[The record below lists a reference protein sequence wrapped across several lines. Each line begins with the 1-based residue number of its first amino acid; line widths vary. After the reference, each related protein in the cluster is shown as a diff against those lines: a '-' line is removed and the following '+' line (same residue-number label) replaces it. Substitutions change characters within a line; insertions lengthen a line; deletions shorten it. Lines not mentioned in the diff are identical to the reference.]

1 MRARASRLAD
11 RLMFRIWVTTNRSQR
26 ISGPLVHLPAPVTF
40 NMSQLAPQIRFASFL
55 ASAQFPAQTGRQRMA
70 TSKPEKP
77 PTYISYKASNGGA
90 SELLK
95 ELWNAAVAL
104 RGSIEPS
111 DYKRYVLPLIF
122 LRFLSL
128 RFEKRHAEII
138 AEIAD
143 PKSDLHTK
151 DKQLAFDILND
162 ADNYTAKQTFLVP
175 EEARWENIVKIARAD
190 DIKLKLDN
198 IMALLEKTFPKLK
211 GLLPPIYAGSNLDKE
226 GVAGLINL
234 FSKDIFRAETGG
246 VDMLGRVY
254 EYFIGEFANSEG
266 KRGGEYFTP
275 QSIVQTLVAMLEP
288 TEGKVFDPCCGS
300 GGMFVQSDTFTHR
313 SGKLS
318 FFGQEAKEFTFRLC
332 RLNLFI
338 HGIDGD
344 IKPGSSYTNDQHA
357 DLRADYILANPPFND
372 GAKGENGWG
381 AKLISDKDARL
392 RLPGQT
398 TPQPLSPRNANTMW
412 MLHFLSHLKDHTAR
426 EAGGTAGFVMAT
438 GELSN
443 SEVARLAVRK
453 ALVEAGQVDCV
464 VTLTGQLF
472 ANTQIPCALWFLS
485 KNRAGG
491 KGYRARKNE
500 ILYIDGRKL
509 GVLIPGSRKQKQLSE
524 EEIER
529 MATVYRQLKREPA
542 PHAVPGFCDV
552 ATLDKV
558 RESNY
563 TLTPGRY
570 VGASDDAG
578 EDEPFEDRFPKL
590 RTKLIEELSE
600 AQSLEKLIRQS
611 LAQLSN
617 EA

>member
-1 MRARASRLAD
+1 MAKGKAKNSGTKTSYNNGSGGLA
-11 RLMFRIWVTTNRSQR
+11 
-26 ISGPLVHLPAPVTF
+26 
-40 NMSQLAPQIRFASFL
+40 
-55 ASAQFPAQTGRQRMA
+55 
-70 TSKPEKP
+70 
-77 PTYISYKASNGGA
+77 
-90 SELLK
+90 ELLK

-104 RGSIEPS
+104 RGSIEPA

-128 RFEKRHAEII
+128 RFEKRHAELV

-151 DKQLAFDILND
+151 DKQLALDILND

-190 DIKLKLDN
+190 DIRLRLDN
-198 IMALLEKTFPKLK
+198 ILLLLEKTFPKLK
-211 GLLPPIYAGSNLDKE
+211 GLLPPIYATSNLDKE
-226 GVAGLINL
+226 SVAGLINL
-234 FSKDIFRAETGG
+234 FSKDIFRFETGG

-300 GGMFVQSDTFTHR
+300 GGMFVQSDTFAHH

-318 FFGQEAKEFTFRLC
+318 FFGQETKDFTYRLC

-338 HGIDGD
+338 HGLDGD
-344 IKPGSSYTNDQHA
+344 IKLGSSYTNDQHA
-357 DLRADYILANPPFND
+357 DKKADFVLANPPFND

-392 RLPGQT
+392 YLPKGRVAQASSPAGSSGVSPDVRAGSGT
-398 TPQPLSPRNANTMW
+398 LPQLAAGTDCATNSGPLPLSPRNANTMW
-412 MLHFLSHLKDHTAR
+412 MLHFLSHLKDTTAR
-426 EAGGTAGFVMAT
+426 EPGGTAGFVMAT

-443 SEVARLAVRK
+443 SETARLAVRK
-453 ALVEAGQVDCV
+453 ALVEGGFVDCM

-485 KNRAGG
+485 KNRGGFKGAGASC
-491 KGYRARKNE
+491 RARKNE
-500 ILYIDGRKL
+500 ILFIDGRKL

-529 MATVYRQLKREPA
+529 MAAVYRQFKRECA
-542 PHAVPGFCDV
+542 PDAVPGFCAV
-552 ATLDKV
+552 ATLDKI
-558 RESNY
+558 REYNY
-563 TLTPGRY
+563 ALTPGRY
-570 VGASDDAG
+570 VGASDDGG
-578 EDEPFEDRFPKL
+578 EDEPFEERFPRLKKL
-590 RTKLIEELSE
+590 LTQEIDE
-600 AQSLEKLIRQS
+600 SLRLGSTIKEV
-611 LAQLSN
+611 LATL
-617 EA
+617 E

>member
-1 MRARASRLAD
+1 
-11 RLMFRIWVTTNRSQR
+11 
-26 ISGPLVHLPAPVTF
+26 
-40 NMSQLAPQIRFASFL
+40 
-55 ASAQFPAQTGRQRMA
+55 MA
-70 TSKPEKP
+70 AK
-77 PTYISYKASNGGA
+77 ISYKNGSG
-90 SELLK
+90 SGNELFK

-104 RGSIEPS
+104 RGTIEPP

-128 RFEKRHAEII
+128 RFEKRHAEIV

-162 ADNYTAKQTFLVP
+162 ADNYTSKQTFLVP

-190 DIKLKLDN
+190 DIKLRLDN
-198 IMALLEKTFPKLK
+198 LLALLEKTFPKLK

-234 FSKDIFRAETGG
+234 FSKDIFRVETGG

-288 TEGKVFDPCCGS
+288 TEGKVYDPCCGS
-300 GGMFVQSDTFTHR
+300 GGMFVQSDTFANHN
-313 SGKLS
+313 GKLS
-318 FFGQEAKEFTFRLC
+318 FFGQEAKEFTYRLC

-344 IKPGSSYTNDQHA
+344 IKAGSSYTNDQHA
-357 DLRADYILANPPFND
+357 SLKADYILANPPFND
-372 GAKGENGWG
+372 GAKGEDGWG
-381 AKLISDKDARL
+381 AKLISDKDERL

-398 TPQPLSPRNANTMW
+398 APLPLSPRNANTMW
-412 MLHFLSHLKDHTAR
+412 MLHFLSHLKDHTAK
-426 EAGGTAGFVMAT
+426 EPGGTAGFVMAT
-438 GELSN
+438 GELSG
-443 SEVARLAVRK
+443 SELARLAVRK
-453 ALVEAGQVDCV
+453 ALVEAGLVDCV

-491 KGYRARKNE
+491 KGYRSRKNE
-500 ILYIDGRKL
+500 VLFIDARKL
-509 GVLIPGSRKQKQLSE
+509 GVLMPGSRKQKQLSE
-524 EEIER
+524 EEIEK
-529 MATVYRQLKREPA
+529 MVVIYSQFKRERA
-542 PHAVPGFCDV
+542 PDAVAGFCAV
-552 ATLDKV
+552 ATLDKIQ
-558 RESNY
+558 EFNY
-563 TLTPGRY
+563 ALTPGRY
-570 VGASDDAG
+570 VGASDEIDQ
-578 EDEPFEDRFPKL
+578 DEPFEERFPKL
-590 RTKLIEELSE
+590 ADELRKALVTSSE
-600 AQSLEKLIRQS
+600 LEKSIRKS
-611 LAQLSN
+611 FELLGYDLAR
-617 EA
+617 

>member
-1 MRARASRLAD
+1 
-11 RLMFRIWVTTNRSQR
+11 
-26 ISGPLVHLPAPVTF
+26 
-40 NMSQLAPQIRFASFL
+40 
-55 ASAQFPAQTGRQRMA
+55 MA
-70 TSKPEKP
+70 KGKAKNSETK
-77 PTYISYKASNGGA
+77 TSYKNGNGGLA
-90 SELLK
+90 ELLK

-128 RFEKRHAEII
+128 RYEKRVTEID

-143 PKSDLHTK
+143 PKNDLFTT
-151 DKQLAFDILND
+151 DKQLALEMREDP
-162 ADNYTAKQTFLVP
+162 DNFKKKNVFLVP
-175 EEARWENIVKIARAD
+175 EDARWDNIVKIARAD

-198 IMALLEKTFPKLK
+198 ILALLEKTFPKLK

-246 VDMLGRVY
+246 MDMLGRVY

-300 GGMFVQSDTFTHR
+300 GGMFVQSDTFTHH

-318 FFGQEAKEFTFRLC
+318 FFGQESKEFTFRLC

-357 DLRADYILANPPFND
+357 DLKADYLLANPPFND

-398 TPQPLSPRNANTMW
+398 TPLPLSPRNANTMW
-412 MLHFLSHLKDHTAR
+412 MLHFLAHLKDHTTR
-426 EAGGTAGFVMAT
+426 EPGGTAGFVMAT

-443 SEVARLAVRK
+443 SELARLAVRK

-485 KNRAGG
+485 KNRDGG

-500 ILYIDGRKL
+500 ILFIDGRKL
-509 GVLIPGSRKQKQLSE
+509 GVLMPGSRKQKQLSE

-529 MATVYRQLKREPA
+529 MAAVYRQFKRERIPD
-542 PHAVPGFCDV
+542 AVPGFCAV
-552 ATLDKV
+552 AALDKL
-558 RESNY
+558 RELNY
-563 TLTPGRY
+563 ALTPGRY
-570 VGASDDAG
+570 VGASDDG
-578 EDEPFEDRFPKL
+578 GDDEPFEERFPKL
-590 RTKLIEELSE
+590 VKEVQRQIAESQTLQTNVIEAINSFE
-600 AQSLEKLIRQS
+600 
-611 LAQLSN
+611 N
-617 EA
+617 VG